1 MSDLNI
7 GDLVEYKT
15 PGLDKHVAVIT
26 KVRHNH
32 LNSASLS
39 YGIEVTW
46 QNGQTTAQYNWQ
58 MKKVGS

>member
-1 MSDLNI
+1 MKV

-15 PGLDKHVAVIT
+15 PGLDDGIAVIT

-32 LNSASLS
+32 LNSTSLS
-39 YGIEVTW
+39 YGVEVTW

-58 MKKVGS
+58 MKKVSNED